1 MSEQR
6 NPLPMEVQMLKV
18 KNMQWL
24 LTALDLSASDTAV
37 NDVAQKINDLCL
49 DSREVQP
56 GDVFIALS
64 GFNVHGLDYAY
75 QAERAGAIA
84 VLAEPTKAE
93 RAAYVGRQK
102 PLKIPVIECPGL
114 SDALGD
120 LACAFYDHPSR
131 QLSVTAITGTN
142 GKTSTAWL
150 MMHALEQLGV
160 KAGYIGTLGVGGI
173 DQLTSMQN
181 TTPSALAIQK
191 SMAQMLAAGYQQV
204 CIEVS
209 SHALEQHRFKGTE
222 VQTAIFTNLSR
233 DHLDYHKTM
242 KAYAAAKLKLFV
254 DFKPGI
260 SVING
265 DDEIGKNWL
274 DDSLRKV
281 ATLSYGITNK
291 ASDYLANNIRLL
303 PSGIAFDLRTNNEE
317 YVFATALLGE
327 FNVHN
332 TLAVVAALHHQGF
345 ELNQLEPVVSQLKPV
360 PGRMNRIDNHSNE
373 SILVVDYAHTPDALE
388 QVLKALRAHTKNQLW
403 CVFGCG
409 GNRDKGKR
417 AMMGAIAEKLADRV
431 VLTDD
436 NPRYEASGQIIED
449 IEFGM
454 QSKPHVINNRQ
465 QAIVYAIDQSQAGDI
480 VLVAGKGHEST
491 QEVEGKLMPFNDLDV
506 IKELLQVAV

>member
-1 MSEQR
+1 
-6 NPLPMEVQMLKV
+6 
-18 KNMQWL
+18 MQNNKTLGWL
-24 LTALDLSASDTAV
+24 LSLVGQNNASLKNELLSDDLLAMQV
-37 NDVAQKINDLCL
+37 NDMCL

-84 VLAEPTKAE
+84 VLAEPTKNE

-102 PLKIPVIECPGL
+102 PLAIPLIELPGL
-114 SDALGD
+114 SDHLGE
-120 LACAFYDHPSR
+120 LACAFYDHPSHD
-131 QLSVTAITGTN
+131 LSVTAITGTN

-150 MMHALEQLGV
+150 MMHALEQMGV
-160 KAGYIGTLGVGGI
+160 KTGYIGTLGIG
-173 DQLTSMQN
+173 DTEQLTAMQN

-191 SMAQMLAAGYQQV
+191 SMAQMLAAGYQHV

-209 SHALEQHRFKGTE
+209 SHALQQQRFNGTRVE
-222 VQTAIFTNLSR
+222 TAIFTNLSR

-254 DFKPGI
+254 DFKPAVCI
-260 SVING
+260 VNG
-265 DDEIGKNWL
+265 DDEVAKEWL
-274 DDSLRKV
+274 QDE
-281 ATLSYGITNK
+281 LSNLPVKTYGSNNT
-291 ASDYLANNIRLL
+291 ADYRADNIRLL
-303 PSGIAFDLRTNNEE
+303 PSGIAFDLHVDTNE
-317 YVFATALLGE
+317 FAFETALLGG

-332 TLAVVAALHHQGF
+332 TMAVIAAMLHQGF
-345 ELNQLEPVVSQLKPV
+345 GMEELLPVVKKLKPV
-360 PGRMNRIDNHSNE
+360 PGRMNRVDNTANG

-388 QVLKALRAHTKNQLW
+388 QVLHALRAHTENQLW

-417 AMMGAIAEKLADRV
+417 AMMGAIAEKLADKV

-436 NPRYEASGQIIED
+436 NPRFESSAQIIAE

-454 QSKPHVINNRQ
+454 QTKPHVINNRK
-465 QAIVYAIDQSQAGDI
+465 QAIAYVIDQSQRGDV
-480 VLVAGKGHEST
+480 VLLAGKGHEST
-491 QEVEGKLMPFNDLDV
+491 QEVDGKLLPFNDLAV